1 MEEESPYVMNYNA
14 TNDVQQ
20 TNPQTDG
27 GKIALEENL
36 VLKYIVYGVL
46 IFVIIMVLFNAYSTF
61 CENRE
66 SGFLSSGVRDD
77 PEVDDDYVEKQVKI
91 LKRLQKNNLE

>member
-1 MEEESPYVMNYNA
+1 
-14 TNDVQQ
+14 
-20 TNPQTDG
+20 
-27 GKIALEENL
+27 
-36 VLKYIVYGVL
+36 
-46 IFVIIMVLFNAYSTF
+46 MVLFNAYSTF